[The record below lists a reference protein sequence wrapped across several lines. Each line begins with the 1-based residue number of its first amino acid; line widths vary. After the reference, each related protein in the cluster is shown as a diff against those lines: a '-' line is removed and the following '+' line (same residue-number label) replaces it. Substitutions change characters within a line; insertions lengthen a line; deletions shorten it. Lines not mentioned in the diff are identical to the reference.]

1 MAGRL
6 KEARTFGEPAG
17 NDDYLQIQEEEV
29 VLASRVRRLEALLA
43 TAHLVD
49 NGSRDGIAAVGTVVE
64 VEDLGTGERGEHRL
78 IGGHEAA
85 PAHNA
90 ASAASPIGQALIGK
104 APGAVVE
111 VALPRGQ
118 TRTLKVLA
126 VRAQEPT
133 TA

>member
-43 TAHLVD
+43 TAHIVD
-49 NGSRDGIAAVGTVVE
+49 NGSTDGIAAVGTVVE

-78 IGGHEAA
+78 IGGHEAL
-85 PAHNA
+85 AHNV

-111 VALPRGQ
+111 VVRPHGQ
-118 TRTLKVLA
+118 TRTLRVLA
-126 VRAQEPT
+126 IRAQEPT
-133 TA
+133 KG